1 MQSEFPRH
9 PRTHLGLSLL
19 LVALV
24 GSCARPPL
32 RILDYGPADRAASP
46 APADHFGDRAD
57 EIVYLDQSWG
67 PGESLWFYNTS
78 QGSQLL
84 PYEIFLH
91 LEKTDSTQLFRSDD
105 NMRRFR
111 YLPQRP
117 YGDNPDGLPIGF
129 VKDEGPDRDYVG
141 FNCSLCHT
149 SQLNY
154 KGKGIRIDGGP
165 SVSNMEIMMEELTAA
180 LDRTIQDQSKLDR
193 LAMAIGA
200 DDDEARAKLLQEL
213 QDAHNACDTY
223 VKNNR
228 PLNEQNGQPIEVHYG
243 FGRLDAFGRIYNQ
256 VLAHLTPNRT
266 DNNINANA
274 PVSVPFLWDT
284 PHHDFVQWN
293 GVADNEN
300 VAALGRNVGQ
310 ALGVFAWYDLEKH
323 KRDVSPLYQ
332 WWTYLTSFIG
342 VDLDRYDEEV
352 GYRSSIKIRNIVD
365 MERQIGKL
373 ESPRW
378 VDAVNAFEKEK
389 GFPEIKADR
398 RDLGEQVFNKYEC
411 GSCHQPIDPEA
422 PRRTIVAQFASID
435 LIETDELMAK
445 NTIAHRGESGLFE
458 GEPIQDDCKCDRFQQ
473 KTEVLPAFVKATQ
486 GVMKQPDYSK
496 KFFVRWLQKLSDFSF
511 AFFDDQPRDPKRHLD
526 FEVIGER
533 VLLAYKARPLNGI
546 WATAPYLHNGSVATL
561 YEMFLPA
568 CDDGEYDPITCRR
581 NVFAVGSL
589 EFDPIKV
596 GFADP
601 PNRNDPGLF
610 RFDTRLPGN
619 RNTGHEYTSG
629 KTDMIVTVRRD
640 DGELMALRN
649 ENGTFQTKRFQPIT
663 DTERMDLIEYLKSL

>member
-1 MQSEFPRH
+1 MQFESPRH
-9 PRTHLGLSLL
+9 SRTHVGLSLL

-24 GSCARPPL
+24 SSCARPPL

-67 PGESLWFYNTS
+67 PGDSLWFYNTS
-78 QGSQLL
+78 QGSRLL
-84 PYEIFLH
+84 PYQIFLH
-91 LEKTDSTQLFRSDD
+91 LEQAESMELFRSDE
-105 NMRRFR
+105 NMRKFR

-165 SVSNMEIMMEELTAA
+165 SLSNMEVMMEELTTA
-180 LDRTIQDQSKLDR
+180 LERTIQDQRKLDR
-193 LAMAIGA
+193 LAMATGA

-213 QDAHNACDTY
+213 QDVHNACDTY

-228 PLNEQNGQPIEVHYG
+228 PLNEQNGQQIEVHYG

-256 VLAHLTPNRT
+256 VLAHLTPDRT
-266 DNNINANA
+266 DNKINANA

-310 ALGVFAWYDLEKH
+310 ALGVFAWYDLERH
-323 KRDVSPLYQ
+323 KRDVSSEYKR
-332 WWTYLTSFIG
+332 WSYLTSFFSG
-342 VDLDRYDEEV
+342 NPGGHGEEA
-352 GYRSSIKIRNIVD
+352 GYRSSVKVRNIVD

-378 VDAVNAFEKEK
+378 VDAAEDEHGLPPIEPSSRDRGELVFE
-389 GFPEIKADR
+389 
-398 RDLGEQVFNKYEC
+398 KYEC
-411 GSCHQPIDPEA
+411 GSCHQPIDRHA

-435 LIETDELMAK
+435 LIETDELMAR
-445 NTIAHRGESGLFE
+445 NTIRHRGKSGLFE
-458 GEPIQDDCKCDRFQQ
+458 GEPIPDAAKDDRFQQ
-473 KTEVLPAFVKATQ
+473 ETEVLPAFVKATQ

-496 KFFVRWLQKLSDFSF
+496 GFFARWWQKLSDFSS
-511 AFFDDQPRDPKRHLD
+511 ALFDDRQRDPKRHLD
-526 FEVIGER
+526 FELNEER

-568 CDDGEYDPITCRR
+568 CDDAEYDPITCRR
-581 NVFAVGSL
+581 NIFAVGSL

-610 RFDTRLPGN
+610 WFDTRLPGN